1 MARSQIQVHGMGGNW
16 PCGLVMGEEASDL
29 VIVTV
34 GKFWLFLS
42 NPVILWF
49 AKI

>member
-1 MARSQIQVHGMGGNW
+1 
-16 PCGLVMGEEASDL
+16 MGEEASDL

-34 GKFWLFLS
+34 GKFLLYLS
-42 NPVILWF
+42 SPVRLWF

>member
-1 MARSQIQVHGMGGNW
+1 
-16 PCGLVMGEEASDL
+16 MGEEASDL

-34 GKFWLFLS
+34 GKFCLYLS
-42 NPVILWF
+42 SPVRLCF